1 MNKKFDETIHSLVEE
16 INYLMADIYRDNDD
30 VLNDSGYQK

>member
-16 INYLMADIYRDNDD
+16 VNHLMGDIYKDNDD
-30 VLNDSGYQK
+30 VVN

>member
-16 INYLMADIYRDNDD
+16 VNHLMTDIYSDNDD
-30 VLNDSGYQK
+30 TAS

>member
-16 INYLMADIYRDNDD
+16 VNHLMADIYKDNDD
-30 VLNDSGYQK
+30 VVS